1 MIELERPVLTFNP
14 YGGRMAEISEFAKP
28 FPHRA
33 GNIAKIQYAT
43 DRTENG
49 VDIANHYKNLTRV
62 LHKHITPFVSK
73 YPREAFLNYRDL
85 DIGATNNGKN
95 SFLEGTVYGIK
106 YFKKT
111 NFMRLVK
118 VKTRVDFGEF
128 SLSLKQFRPHRSF
141 KQSCFGLPGD
151 YFPEYNEATYIAIIN
166 TARSGDNPYKLP
178 SYQGFQDTTNYTSI
192 AI

>member
-43 DRTENG
+43 DWTENG
-49 VDIANHYKNLTRV
+49 VDIANHYVNLTRV
-62 LHKHITPFVSK
+62 LHKHMTPFVSK
-73 YPREAFLNYRDL
+73 HHREAFLNYRDL

-118 VKTRVDFGEF
+118 VKTRVDPGNF
-128 SLSLKQFRPHRSF
+128 FRNE
-141 KQSCFGLPGD
+141 QSIP
-151 YFPEYNEATYIAIIN
+151 T
-166 TARSGDNPYKLP
+166 LP
-178 SYQGFQDTTNYTSI
+178 SSRK
-192 AI
+192 